1 MTDARLATAA
11 ALERAHDAYR
21 RGALG
26 ECESLCTRILAADP
40 GHAEAMTLAGAAR
53 IGRGDADG
61 ALAYFTRAARAN
73 PRSAESFNN
82 CGVALQRLGRL
93 DEAERSFRKAMELA
107 PTRVDAPYNLAVVHG
122 ARERWEEALAAYRKV
137 VRMAPDHALA
147 WNNLGNVLQK
157 LRRPEEALECHR
169 RAVALRPAMA
179 DAWNNCGTAL
189 SGLKRF
195 AEALACYDE
204 ALRADPLHADASINR
219 SSVLREMGDAE
230 AALAAAEAALKTDPA
245 RPDALVNRA
254 LALEELGRF
263 GDAME
268 SYDRAI
274 AVAPQHAEGAWNKGL
289 LLLLRGDYE
298 HGWPLYEYR
307 WRTVELGPRMRQFPF
322 PRWNGEDLAG
332 KRILLHAEQ
341 GAGDAIQFAR
351 YIPRVQALGAEV
363 AVETPAP
370 LLALFASSFPSARMI
385 EKGAGTGAL
394 DFHCALGSLAL
405 AFGTTLASIPWDG
418 PYLRVDD
425 ERRTL
430 WRERLGT
437 ATRMRIG
444 LAWSGNAEHRN
455 DHNRSIALAA
465 LAPILGLDAEFH
477 SLQKDVRAA
486 DRPVAEAAPNLRLW
500 GDQLHDF
507 ADTAA
512 LVECMDLVVSVDTAP
527 VHVAGALGKPAWLL
541 LPRKPDWRW
550 LLERDDSPWY
560 PSLRLFRQVRH
571 GDWDE
576 VIARVRGELVQWAS
590 GQPKRAIAD

>member
-1 MTDARLATAA
+1 MTDAPLATAA
-11 ALERAHDAYR
+11 ALERARDAYR
-21 RGALG
+21 RGALE
-26 ECESLCTRILAADP
+26 ECESVCTQILAADP
-40 GHAEAMTLAGAAR
+40 GQVEAMTLAGAAR
-53 IGRGDADG
+53 IGRGDAAG
-61 ALAYFTRAARAN
+61 ALAYFTRAARAS

-107 PTRVDAPYNLAVVHG
+107 PARIDAPYNLAVVHG

-204 ALRADPLHADASINR
+204 ALRANPLHADASINR

-230 AALAAAEAALKTDPA
+230 AALAAAEAALKMDPA
-245 RPDALVNRA
+245 RADALVNRA

-263 GDAME
+263 ADAMQT
-268 SYDRAI
+268 YDRAI
-274 AVAPQHAEGAWNKGL
+274 AMAPHHAEGAWNKAL
-289 LLLLRGDYE
+289 LLLLVGDYE
-298 HGWPLYEYR
+298 HGWPLYEQR
-307 WRTVELGPRMRQFPF
+307 WQTVELRPRVRHFSFPA
-322 PRWNGEDLAG
+322 WQGEDLAG
-332 KRILLHAEQ
+332 RRILLHAEQ

-363 AVETPAP
+363 LVEAPAP
-370 LLALFASSFPSARMI
+370 LHTLLASSFPSATLV
-385 EKGAGTGAL
+385 EAGNAPA
-394 DFHCALGSLAL
+394 DFHCALGSLPL

-418 PYLRVDD
+418 PYLRID
-425 ERRTL
+425 EERATR
-430 WRERLGT
+430 WRERLGP
-437 ATRMRIG
+437 ASARRIG
-444 LAWSGNAEHRN
+444 IAWSGNPEHRN
-455 DHNRSIALAA
+455 DHNRSIALAR
-465 LAPILGLDAEFH
+465 LAPLLELDTEFH
-477 SLQKDVRAA
+477 SLQTDVRAT
-486 DRPVAEAAPNLRLW
+486 DRAAAEGAPNLRTWSGELR
-500 GDQLHDF
+500 DF

-512 LVECMDLVVSVDTAP
+512 LVECMDLVICVDTAAA
-527 VHVAGALGKPAWLL
+527 HIAGALGKPAWLL

-550 LLERDDSPWY
+550 LLDRDTSPWY
-560 PSLRLFRQVRH
+560 PSLRLFRQARH
-571 GDWDE
+571 GDWDQ
-576 VIARVRGELVQWAS
+576 VIARVRTELVQWTP